1 MFTSLIS
8 EQNPTDPN
16 EIGVSSLMD
25 AWLLLRNLESNG
37 ERNRGLYVLKA
48 RGMAHSNQVREF
60 VLTDRGVQLLDVYLG
75 PAGML
80 TGSAR
85 LAQVAKEAA
94 EACERRHEL
103 ENKSFELQQKRQ
115 QMEMQIRQIRANF
128 EMDERRLRQDISGME
143 GREKQM
149 ELSRLEMADSRGLP
163 TPVMHGN
170 GSR

>member
-8 EQNPTDPN
+8 VQSPTDPN

-48 RGMAHSNQVREF
+48 RGMAHSNQIREF

-85 LAQVAKEAA
+85 LTQVAKEAA
-94 EACERRHEL
+94 EAKERQHEL
-103 ENKSFELQQKRQ
+103 ENKAFELQQKRQ
-115 QMEMQIRQIRANF
+115 QMEMQIRQVRANF
-128 EMDERRLRQDISGME
+128 EMDERRLRQDLSGME
-143 GREKQM
+143 DREKQV
-149 ELSRLEMADSRGLP
+149 ERVRLEMADSRGLQRP
-163 TPVMHGN
+163 AM
-170 GSR
+170 